1 MIWEYRFSERLGGR
15 NSILFKFQKKKIL
28 LSDSMTHPFY
38 LPTVLLMIPGDIAGY
53 DYLALII
60 NSVMGRIVS
69 V

>member
-1 MIWEYRFSERLGGR
+1 
-15 NSILFKFQKKKIL
+15 
-28 LSDSMTHPFY
+28 MTHPFY

-60 NSVMGRIVS
+60 NSVMGGIVS